1 MPRYKLTI
9 EYDGGDFV
17 GWQRTDTG
25 PSIQGA
31 LEAAAFAF
39 SGEKLE
45 VIGAGRTDSGVHAL
59 GQVAHVDFSKDFRA
73 DKVRDALN
81 AHLFPKPIAILAAE
95 HAPDD
100 FHARF
105 SATGRTYLY
114 RLADRRPPLTLTRGQ
129 VWRIPQKLD
138 VDAMHEAAQLM
149 VGEHDFTTFRDA
161 QCQAKS
167 PHKTLDVLDVSRAAG
182 EVHVWAQARSFLH
195 RQVRSMVGTLAE
207 VGRGKWQVRDVERAL
222 EARDRSACGPVAPPD
237 GLCLMKV
244 EY

>member
-59 GQVAHVDFSKDFRA
+59 GQVAHVDFSKDYRT